1 MEQIKKVKMVFKL
14 GLTSIMET
22 FWAVGT
28 SAVAG
33 DVLLKKHE
41 NTTSYIKHLAV
52 SGLSSVSA
60 RIESSCNLIG
70 KCFEMPNASYT

>member
-1 MEQIKKVKMVFKL
+1 MEQIKKVKMVYKL

-33 DVLLKKHE
+33 DVLLKIKHE
-41 NTTSYIKHLAV
+41 NTTRNIAKGGFCGYLNR
-52 SGLSSVSA
+52 SA
-60 RIESSCNLIG
+60 PHQVL
-70 KCFEMPNASYT
+70 

>member
-1 MEQIKKVKMVFKL
+1 MEQIKKVKMAIKL

-33 DVLLKKHE
+33 DVLLKKAR
-41 NTTSYIKHLAV
+41 KHNIA
-52 SGLSSVSA
+52 
-60 RIESSCNLIG
+60 
-70 KCFEMPNASYT
+70 YT

>member
-1 MEQIKKVKMVFKL
+1 VIRLLINLYNNERKEALMEQIKKVKIAIKL

-33 DVLLKKHE
+33 DVLLKKSTKTQHR
-41 NTTSYIKHLAV
+41 V
-52 SGLSSVSA
+52 
-60 RIESSCNLIG
+60 
-70 KCFEMPNASYT
+70 

>member
-1 MEQIKKVKMVFKL
+1 MEQMKKVKMAIKL

-33 DVLLKKHE
+33 DVLLKKSTKTQH
-41 NTTSYIKHLAV
+41 AV
-52 SGLSSVSA
+52 
-60 RIESSCNLIG
+60 
-70 KCFEMPNASYT
+70 